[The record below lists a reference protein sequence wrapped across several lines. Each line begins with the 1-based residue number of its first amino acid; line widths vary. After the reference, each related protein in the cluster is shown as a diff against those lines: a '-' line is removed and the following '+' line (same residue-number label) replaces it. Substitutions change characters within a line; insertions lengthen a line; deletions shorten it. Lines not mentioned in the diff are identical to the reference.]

1 VRAQVASVLA
11 NVPGWRWAVVL
22 ATLAGVLYL
31 VVGPEHGDDAF
42 SPLADAFLAGRLTVP
57 DGSSVELVPH
67 GDGFNFV
74 PNPPIPA
81 LPFMATN
88 VLHLSVPNP
97 TLTALAGG
105 IAVLLAY
112 GLLRGLDAPVATS
125 LTGSAALAAAMV
137 WIAGTGGTWL
147 YAQVLA
153 AALLLG
159 SLNLAVRDRWP
170 LAAGL
175 LLGLAAG
182 SRLPCGLALPLL
194 LYLYRARRRSWLL
207 VLDGLVAVA
216 IPLIAYNFVR
226 FGSPLD
232 FGYDKITFPDG
243 RSVLDEPLYAD
254 GIESIT
260 YIPRSLGVMFFSG
273 FDVVTAFPW
282 LRPNFSGLSVFLV
295 APAFVMAC
303 AGWRTRLGAVACG
316 TAVLIMLPNWAHGT
330 WGLYQFGFRF
340 FLDAMPVLLVALAVA
355 YRERVTP
362 ALLGAVLLTA
372 SVNAYG
378 LWADA
383 ASFIGD
389 PPLI

>member
-1 VRAQVASVLA
+1 M
-11 NVPGWRWAVVL
+11 
-22 ATLAGVLYL
+22 YL
-31 VVGPEHGDDAF
+31 VTGPEHVDDAF

-57 DGSSVELVPH
+57 DGSNLELVPH
-67 GDGFNFV
+67 GGGFSFV
-74 PNPPIPA
+74 PYPPIPA
-81 LPFMATN
+81 LPFMVTN
-88 VLHLSVPNP
+88 LLHLPVTNP
-97 TLTALAGG
+97 MMTALAGG

-112 GLLRGLDAPVATS
+112 SLLRGLDTPVATS
-125 LTGSAALAAAMV
+125 LVGSAALAAAMI
-137 WIAGTGGTWL
+137 WIAGLGGTWV

-170 LAAGL
+170 MVAGL

-194 LYLYRARRRSWLL
+194 LYLYRARRTSWVLL
-207 VLDGLVAVA
+207 LDGLVAIA
-216 IPLIAYNFVR
+216 IPLAAYNFLR
-226 FGSPLD
+226 FGSPYD
-232 FGYDKITFPDG
+232 FGYGRITFPDG
-243 RSVLDEPLYAD
+243 SSVLDEPVFAN

-260 YIPRSLGVMFFSG
+260 YIPRSLGVMFLSG
-273 FDVVTAFPW
+273 FNVVTGFPW

-295 APAFVMAC
+295 APAFVMAF

-316 TAVLIMLPNWAHGT
+316 TAVLIMLPNWAHGS

-340 FLDAMPVLLVALAVA
+340 FLDAMPVLLVALVVA

-362 ALLGAVLLTA
+362 GLLGAVLLSA
-372 SVNAYG
+372 VINAYG

-383 ASFIGD
+383 ASLFVD
-389 PPLI
+389 PPVP

>member
-1 VRAQVASVLA
+1 VRARVASALA
-11 NVPGWRWAVVL
+11 DVPGWAWAVAL
-22 ATLAGVLYL
+22 ATLAGLVYL
-31 VVGPEHGDDAF
+31 MAGPERVDDAF

-57 DGSSVELVPH
+57 DGSSLELVRH
-67 GDGFNFV
+67 ADGFSFV
-74 PNPPIPA
+74 PYPPIPA

-88 VLHLSVPNP
+88 LLHLPVTNP
-97 TLTALAGG
+97 MLTALAGG

-112 GLLRGLDAPVATS
+112 SLLRGLDTPVATS
-125 LTGSAALAAAMV
+125 LVGSAALAAAILWM
-137 WIAGTGGTWL
+137 AGLGGTWL

-153 AALLLG
+153 AAFLLG
-159 SLNLAVRDRWP
+159 SLNFAVRDRWP

-194 LYLYRARRRSWLL
+194 LYLYRERRRSWVLL
-207 VLDGLVAVA
+207 LDGLVAIA
-216 IPLIAYNFVR
+216 IPLAAYNLLR
-226 FGSPLD
+226 FGSPFD
-232 FGYDKITFPDG
+232 FGYDKITFSDG
-243 RSVLDEPLYAD
+243 RSVLDEPLFAN

-260 YIPRSLGVMFFSG
+260 YIPRSLGVMFLSG
-273 FDVVTAFPW
+273 FDVVVSFPW

-295 APAFVMAC
+295 APAFVVAF

-316 TAVLIMLPNWAHGT
+316 TAVLIMLPNWAHGS

-340 FLDAMPVLLVALAVA
+340 LLDAMPVLLIALVVA

-362 ALLGAVLLTA
+362 GLLGAVLLSA
-372 SVNAYG
+372 AVNAYG

-383 ASFIGD
+383 ASLFVD
-389 PPLI
+389 PPVL